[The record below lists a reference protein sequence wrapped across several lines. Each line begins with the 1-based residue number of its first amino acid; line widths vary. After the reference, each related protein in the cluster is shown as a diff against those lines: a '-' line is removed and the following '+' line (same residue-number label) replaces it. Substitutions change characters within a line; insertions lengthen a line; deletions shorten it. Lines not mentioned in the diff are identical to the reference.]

1 MIPLKDNQPTST
13 FPVVTILLIAV
24 NVVAFLAQQF
34 DINAITERY
43 SLIPRELTHYVPY
56 RVYPEIRLDPFG
68 HEVQVN
74 VRVPL
79 VHPVWLTIFTSMFL
93 HGSWLHLGGNML
105 YLWIFGNNIE
115 DALGKVKFT
124 IFYFAGGIAAAFAQV
139 VVNLDSSIPMLGA
152 SGAIAGVL
160 GAYYILYPSARVLS
174 IVPIFGIGALME
186 VRAWL
191 VLGLWFLLQ
200 VAQGVFGLGGM
211 QGDGG
216 VAVFAH
222 IGGFVAGV
230 IMINLFGGQNLA
242 NRQRRRTQYYPT
254 SSGPYRYF

>member
-1 MIPLKDNQPTST
+1 LIPLKDNQPTST
-13 FPVVTILLIAV
+13 FPIVTILLIVV

-43 SLIPRELTHYVPY
+43 SLIPRELTHFVSY
-56 RVYPEIRLDPFG
+56 RVYPDIRLDQFG
-68 HEVQVN
+68 HEVRVN
-74 VRVPL
+74 VRVPA
-79 VHPVWLTIFTSMFL
+79 VHPVWITVFTSMFL

-115 DALGKVKFT
+115 DALGKIKFT
-124 IFYFAGGIAAAFAQV
+124 VFYFVSGIAAALAQV
-139 VVNLDSSIPMLGA
+139 LVSVNSDIPVIGA

-174 IVPIFGIGALME
+174 IVPIFGFGALVE

-200 VAQGVFGLGGM
+200 VVQGIYGLGGM

-230 IMINLFGGQNLA
+230 VMINLFGGRNLA
-242 NRQRRRTQYYPT
+242 NRQRRRTQYYPPQ
-254 SSGPYRYF
+254 SGPYRYS